1 MTTKTQRIRD
11 YVAKHPEKTA
21 KEVAEALKEY
31 EISAQYV
38 YSTLYKSRMANQG
51 GSNAN
56 TIERLKAAKDFAD
69 LCGGM
74 DNAIEILGAL
84 KELTD

>member
-11 YVAKHPEKTA
+11 YVAENPSKTA

-31 EISAQYV
+31 DITTQYV
-38 YSTLYKSRMANQG
+38 YSTLYKARVANQSQ
-51 GSNAN
+51 SNTE
-56 TIERLKAAKDFAD
+56 TIERLKAAKDFTN

-74 DNAIEILGAL
+74 DNAIEILGTL